1 MAGND
6 ARYKD
11 WVDDRCYLYRLWRT
25 TNLDRPFNVWPK
37 IHSIYHAR
45 ETEKVGDVGG
55 DQTESHDVL
64 IGKGKLSVAHHVAG
78 QT

>member
-11 WVDDRCYLYRLWRT
+11 WVDDWRYLYSCGGQPIWT
-25 TNLDRPFNVWPK
+25 V
-37 IHSIYHAR
+37 HSMSDLKFTLYIMLEKQRRR
-45 ETEKVGDVGG
+45 EMLVGIK
-55 DQTESHDVL
+55 TESHDVL